1 METKK
6 NIIDSAFGLFAKKG
20 ISFTLTEVAQEVGIK
35 KASIYAHFDS
45 KEILLKETIEKEL
58 KDYFFEINQENDDLK
73 KIFFS
78 ILHYYNHSHTK
89 LLFWKRLLLLP
100 PDTIEESIIE
110 KVHDLSEE
118 RFQIVEKLINIE
130 ADKGTIIK
138 DSEESISL
146 MFFSLIH
153 GLLSSEL
160 IYHPY
165 NIKEHYENIW
175 NHFWNGI
182 KNSSTNHQEV

>member
-1 METKK
+1 METKRK
-6 NIIDSAFGLFAKKG
+6 ITASAFELFAEKG
-20 ISFTLTEVAQEVGIK
+20 ISFTLTEVAEEVGIK
-35 KASIYAHFDS
+35 KASIYAHFGS

-78 ILHYYNHSHTK
+78 ILNYYNHSHTK

-100 PDTIEESIIE
+100 PDTIESSIIE
-110 KVHDLSEE
+110 RVRQLSDE
-118 RFQIVEKLINIE
+118 RFQIVKKLIITE
-130 ADKGTIIK
+130 AEKGTLIK
-138 DSEESISL
+138 DSEESICL
-146 MFFSLIH
+146 MYFSLIH

-182 KNSSTNHQEV
+182 KNSNTNHQEV